1 MSIPPFDHNNVLPP
15 YFGEET
21 NRNTWSPYHCTI
33 FDFCQRFNTSATRSE
48 LLLKLIDFRLG
59 IVKNGL
65 QNGFQW
71 IGGSFVTNK
80 EAIDTRAPNPSDIDL
95 VTLFYGTD
103 ETFFNTFDLV
113 FPSFADAALA
123 KNKFNLDHY
132 FIPIDYLGTDAI
144 DDILYWVQF
153 FTTSKLGVRKGII
166 KLELNTPELDIK
178 AKEYISSSKL

>member
-123 KNKFNLDHY
+123 KKSL
-132 FIPIDYLGTDAI
+132 IWIT
-144 DDILYWVQF
+144 ILSQLITLARTQLTIFYTGSNFLLPV
-153 FTTSKLGVRKGII
+153 
-166 KLELNTPELDIK
+166 N
-178 AKEYISSSKL
+178 